1 MKPKPLPLM
10 ALAASMTLALSS
22 GAKADLI
29 DGLVEYWELD
39 GDYSA
44 GIDES
49 HLGTLQAKGTGLA
62 ESGFV
67 AGKFGEGIDLE
78 SSDANNQASVVI
90 GGDENDFDFTDASM
104 SVSLWYTTESLYRDW
119 QTLVGKGENGAWRLA
134 RSGTSPTQL
143 KLSVNIIGNGKLDQQ
158 DGSWHHVVATMD
170 AIEGNR
176 IYVDGEEVASTTTP
190 APPKDTPVPMQIGGN
205 PQAADRGWDGIIDDV
220 GIWNRA
226 LTAEEVTSIWN
237 GGEGASIAS
246 LIGAAAAPFRITAIE
261 YSPGDENLTLTWDS
275 KPGETYTIKYSRD
288 MSNWDADLDD
298 GIEADA
304 GETTSASFDLALA
317 GLGGAGR
324 VFFRIEKQ

>member
-1 MKPKPLPLM
+1 MDHKITSLP
-10 ALAASMTLALSS
+10 ALLSLTMLASAPVAS
-22 GAKADLI
+22 ADLI

-67 AGKFGEGIDLE
+67 TGKFGEGVDLE
-78 SSDANNQASVVI
+78 SSDTNNQASVVI

-119 QTLVGKGENGAWRLA
+119 QTLIGKGENGAWRLA
-134 RSGTSPTQL
+134 RNGTNATRI
-143 KLSVNIIGNGKLDQQ
+143 KLSLSIIGEGKLDQQ

-170 AIEGNR
+170 AVEGNR
-176 IYVDGEEVASTTTP
+176 LYVDGEEVASTTTP

-205 PQAADRGWDGIIDDV
+205 PQAADRGWDGILDDV

-226 LTAEEVTSIWN
+226 LTADEVTSIWN

-246 LIGAAAAPFRITAIE
+246 LIGASAAPFRITSIE

-275 KPGETYTIKYSRD
+275 KPGEIYTIKYSRD

-304 GETTSASFDLALA
+304 GETTSASFDLVLA

>member
-1 MKPKPLPLM
+1 MLVSM
-10 ALAASMTLALSS
+10 AFAASPTIAT
-22 GAKADLI
+22 ADLI

-49 HLGTLQAKGTGLA
+49 HVGTLQAKGTGLA

-67 AGKFGEGIDLE
+67 AAKFGEGIDLE

-119 QTLVGKGENGAWRLA
+119 QTLIGKGENGAWRLA
-134 RSGTSPTQL
+134 RNSTTPTRI
-143 KLSVNIIGNGKLDQQ
+143 KLSLSIIGEGKLDQQ

-176 IYVDGEEVASTTTP
+176 IFVDGEEVASTTTP

-205 PQAADRGWDGIIDDV
+205 PQAADRGWDGILDDV
-220 GIWNRA
+220 GIWNRP
-226 LTAEEVTSIWN
+226 LTDEEVASLWN
-237 GGEGASIAS
+237 DGTGASIAS
-246 LIGAAAAPFRITAIE
+246 LIGAAPASFRITEID
-261 YSPGDENLTLTWDS
+261 YSAGDTQLTLTWDS
-275 KPGETYTIKYSRD
+275 KPGETYAVKYSPD
-288 MSNWDADLDD
+288 MTNWDADLDD

-304 GETTSASFDLALA
+304 GETTSASFDLSVA
-317 GLGGAGR
+317 GIGEAGR
-324 VFFRIEKQ
+324 LFFRIEKQ